1 MSDYMKIYL
10 DCCLFVLQTIKSD
23 DKRKNDIKKLKLIV
37 DKNNNLISIPFKKE
51 SNIKDSIR
59 NKIIDVIG
67 SNNFHLEQVHTFGET
82 KFYNCGLIIAYL
94 GITNYEN
101 IKKLNEDCKLVDF
114 ELIGKNEVKFD
125 NKIIKYNTI
134 TKRIN
139 NSLEYS
145 YDIDT
150 DDLNLELN
158 ITELLTSYKKI
169 VLKLDNSDIIFKF
182 LPKYYTLEDV
192 RIIYEKLKDTKV
204 DKSNFRKKI
213 IKYCKPTDMIVKD
226 KGYRPTQLYEAI
238 MTNNEIWL

>member
-23 DKRKNDIKKLKLIV
+23 DKRKNDIKKLKLVV

-101 IKKLNEDCKLVDF
+101 IKKLNEDYKLVDF

-125 NKIIKYNTI
+125 NKIIKYN
-134 TKRIN
+134 
-139 NSLEYS
+139 E
-145 YDIDT
+145 
-150 DDLNLELN
+150 
-158 ITELLTSYKKI
+158 
-169 VLKLDNSDIIFKF
+169 
-182 LPKYYTLEDV
+182 
-192 RIIYEKLKDTKV
+192 
-204 DKSNFRKKI
+204 
-213 IKYCKPTDMIVKD
+213 
-226 KGYRPTQLYEAI
+226 RP
-238 MTNNEIWL
+238 

>member
-1 MSDYMKIYL
+1 MAFVMDKLNKIEK
-10 DCCLFVLQTIKSD
+10 T
-23 DKRKNDIKKLKLIV
+23 NDIKKLKLVV

-101 IKKLNEDCKLVDF
+101 IKKLNEDYKLVDF

-169 VLKLDNSDIIFKF
+169 VLKFHLLLFLLPLLFQKRKF
-182 LPKYYTLEDV
+182 
-192 RIIYEKLKDTKV
+192 RFFYENLLL
-204 DKSNFRKKI
+204 FRSF
-213 IKYCKPTDMIVKD
+213 
-226 KGYRPTQLYEAI
+226 
-238 MTNNEIWL
+238 